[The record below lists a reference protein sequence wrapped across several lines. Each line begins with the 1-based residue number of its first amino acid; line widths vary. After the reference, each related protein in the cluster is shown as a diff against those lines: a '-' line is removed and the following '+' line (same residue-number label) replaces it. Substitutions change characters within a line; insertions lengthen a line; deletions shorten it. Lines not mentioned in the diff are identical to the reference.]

1 MAKQTKKTSRRKR
14 AFRDNLGMLLI
25 ILAVCAGV
33 FVGMAFVFTVGT
45 SVSLP
50 TLPPPKQATIF
61 YDMNQ
66 KEFARLYVENRVE
79 VPFDKIPLLFK
90 KSIVDVEDNRF
101 YEHRGIDLRSIARA
115 VWVDLRGGGY
125 IEGGS
130 TITQQLARNVL
141 LTQKKAISRKIQEVF
156 LAMSIER
163 NYTKDEILE
172 RYLNQICFGQGA
184 YGVEA
189 AARTFFGKSVSEL
202 NLSEIALLTGL
213 PKNPS
218 GFSPFTHPLV
228 AKERRATV
236 LDQMVKYGSITPA
249 EAQTAKNS
257 PLGVIPLSPQKRR
270 AAYFRDYVIQKLHGT
285 IDEQT
290 LYTGGYKIYTTL
302 DILAQ
307 DAAEQAAA
315 SLNGGKPDEKGV
327 WQPQFA
333 LTALD
338 PKTGFIKAMI
348 GGRDY
353 GNTQLNRAVAA
364 YRQPGSTIKPF
375 VYTAALDSRIY
386 TPSSI
391 LRDEPLSYPTD
402 NGTPYTPHNYD
413 NKFRGDITLRDA
425 LENSVNMIALK
436 LVESLGPSQI
446 VDYARRM
453 GLKSLVVSGPQNDL
467 NLASLALGG
476 LTKGVTP
483 LEMAAAYTP
492 LANQGIYVEP
502 VAVLEVKDAEGNTIF
517 EDRPH
522 KRIALSEETAY
533 LMTDMMRGVIMRGTG
548 QAAMIDRPAAGKTG
562 TTSDNTNAWFIGYT
576 PDLLA
581 AVWIGNDQQN
591 KPVRLNNTII
601 GSGKAAAIWGAF
613 MRKALSLTPP
623 SDFVPPAGIASGVQ
637 ICAQSGELATVN
649 CPETKYETYL
659 SGTEPTTPCHL
670 HPGTVINNEPTASPA
685 PAADS
690 PDSPAPQAV
699 SKPLPAN
706 GIHKKRIAVK
716 ICTESGLL
724 ATPYCPER
732 QVITEI
738 FTEGE
743 EPTASCNI
751 HKK

>member
-1 MAKQTKKTSRRKR
+1 MAKQTKRTTRQKKTFK
-14 AFRDNLGMLLI
+14 DNLGTIFIMVAI
-25 ILAVCAGV
+25 FAGV

-45 SVSLP
+45 GVSLP

-61 YDMNQ
+61 YDINQ

-79 VPFDKIPLLFK
+79 VPLNKIPTLLK
-90 KSIVDVEDNRF
+90 KAIVDVEDNRF

-115 VWVDLRGGGY
+115 LWVDLRGGGY

-172 RYLNQICFGQGA
+172 RYLNEIFFGQGA

-189 AARTFFGKSVSEL
+189 AARTFFGKSASEL
-202 NLSEIALLTGL
+202 QLHEVALLTGL

-236 LDQMVKYGSITPA
+236 LDQMVKYGSITPR
-249 EAQTAKNS
+249 EAASAKDR

-270 AAYFRDYVIQKLHGT
+270 AAYFRDYVIQKIRGA

-315 SLNGGKPDEKGV
+315 SLSGGKQDAKGV

-333 LTALD
+333 LTAID
-338 PKTGFIKAMI
+338 PKTGYIKAMI

-353 GNTQLNRAVAA
+353 ANTQLNRAVYA

-375 VYTAALDSRIY
+375 VYTAALDSRLY
-386 TPSSI
+386 TPGSV
-391 LRDEPLSYPTD
+391 LRDEPLSYPTAE
-402 NGTPYTPHNYD
+402 GTPWTPHNYD
-413 NKFRGDITLRDA
+413 NKFRGAISLREA
-425 LENSVNMIALK
+425 LENSVNMIAIK
-436 LVESLGPSQI
+436 LVESLGPSQV

-453 GLKSLVVSGPQNDL
+453 GLKNLVVSGSQNDL

-502 VAVLEVKDAEGNTIF
+502 VAVLEVKDADGNTIY

-548 QAAMIDRPAAGKTG
+548 QAALIDRPAAGKTG
-562 TTSDNTNAWFIGYT
+562 TTSDNTNAWFIGFT

-591 KPVRLNNTII
+591 QPLRLNGSII
-601 GSGKAAAIWGAF
+601 GSGTAAAIWGRF
-613 MRKALSLTPP
+613 MRKALALTPP
-623 SDFVPPAGIASGVQ
+623 SDFVPPAGVVSGVE
-637 ICAQSGELATVN
+637 ICAQSGELATPN
-649 CPETKYETYL
+649 CPETKYESYL
-659 SGTEPTTPCHL
+659 SGTEPTAPCHL
-670 HPGTVINNEPTASPA
+670 HPGNGGAESSGPTDSA
-685 PAADS
+685 PGSGTSNLTD
-690 PDSPAPQAV
+690 

-706 GIHKKRIAVK
+706 GIRKRKITVR

-724 ATPYCPER
+724 ATPFCPES
-732 QVITEI
+732 QVMAET

-743 EPTASCNI
+743 EPTTSCNI
-751 HKK
+751 HTR